1 MSITYIK
8 NKAYQVNYLK
18 ETLKNQKY
26 TPVIE
31 VFLSKEEA
39 YRSAR
44 KAKASGKYQQ
54 VTVTKCILWV

>member
-1 MSITYIK
+1 MIK
-8 NKAYQVNYLK
+8 NKAYQVNYLR
-18 ETLKNQKY
+18 TALNNQKY
-26 TPVIE
+26 VSVFE
-31 VFLSKEEA
+31 VYLSKEEA

>member
-1 MSITYIK
+1 MIK

-26 TPVIE
+26 TQVTE
-31 VFLSKEEA
+31 VYLSKYEA

>member
-1 MSITYIK
+1 MMIK
-8 NKAYQVNYLK
+8 NKAYQVNYIK
-18 ETLKNQKY
+18 ETLKNKKY
-26 TPVIE
+26 TPVSE
-31 VFLSKEEA
+31 VYLSKEEA

>member
-1 MSITYIK
+1 MQRMIK
-8 NKAYQVNYLK
+8 NKAYQVNYLR
-18 ETLKNQKY
+18 TALNNQKY
-26 TPVIE
+26 VSVSE
-31 VFLSKEEA
+31 VYLSKEEA